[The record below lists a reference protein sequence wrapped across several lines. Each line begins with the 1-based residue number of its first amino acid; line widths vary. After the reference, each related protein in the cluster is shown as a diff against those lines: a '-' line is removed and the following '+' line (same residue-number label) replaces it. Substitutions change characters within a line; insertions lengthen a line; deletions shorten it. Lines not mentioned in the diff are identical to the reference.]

1 MWAHYRATA
10 ITAGVHAFEADFSLR
25 FHACRHLSISWVIA
39 HGSQFQDEGY
49 WYGHQTAGN
58 ELIHPIAGG
67 DLNAHWQRM
76 GALMRQ
82 LLDELGATEP
92 VVQAISVQDGLA
104 LKSLLPPLPAPL
116 HPTEKML
123 RRAAEMDVQG
133 ESDEKSDGDGEIGDD
148 AEREEDTDD

>member
-67 DLNAHWQRM
+67 RLGMHWQRM
-76 GALMRQ
+76 NALMMQ
-82 LLDELGATEP
+82 LLDDLGVTEA
-92 VVQAISVQDGLA
+92 VVQAIAAQDA
-104 LKSLLPPLPAPL
+104 LLLKLLLPPLPAPPL
-116 HPTEKML
+116 PMEKGL
-123 RRAAEMDVQG
+123 RRAAQANV
-133 ESDEKSDGDGEIGDD
+133 
-148 AEREEDTDD
+148 